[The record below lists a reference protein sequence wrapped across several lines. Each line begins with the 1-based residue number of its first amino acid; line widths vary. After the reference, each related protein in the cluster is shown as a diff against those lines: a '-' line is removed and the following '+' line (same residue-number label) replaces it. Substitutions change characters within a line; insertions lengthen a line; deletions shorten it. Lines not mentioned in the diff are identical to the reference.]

1 MKTRTFTPKANNL
14 CRFIVLFALFALVS
28 AANAVPIIF
37 SGADPNANST
47 DPRPNSNAAAAAF
60 DAAALAL
67 GTNSIITFES
77 APVGP
82 FSSLVIAPGVTL
94 TGTNG
99 GGGNQEIRNSPFS
112 TPDRLFGYNTTAGGS
127 QFASIFGGTLTFTF
141 STPIDTFGAYLSGV
155 QANGEIITFSDGST
169 QTIPIPNPGATGG
182 VEFFGFT
189 DAGFQISSITI
200 NANTDSNQGDIIGV
214 DDVRF
219 GRPAGSSVPDAGGS
233 VLLLSLGIVGLVG
246 VQRALGVR
254 QRI

>member
-1 MKTRTFTPKANNL
+1 MKTGTFAPKVNNL

-37 SGADPNANST
+37 SGVDPNANST
-47 DPRPNSNAAAAAF
+47 DPRPNSNAAAALF

-77 APVGP
+77 APLGS

-94 TGTNG
+94 TGTSFG
-99 GGGNQEIRNSPFS
+99 GGDQEIRNSPFA
-112 TPDRLFGYNTTAGGS
+112 TPDRNFGYNTTAGGS
-127 QFASIFGGTLTFTF
+127 QFAQMLGGTLTFTF

-155 QANGEIITFSDGST
+155 QIDGETITFSDGST
-169 QTIPIPNPGATGG
+169 QTIPIPNPGIDGG
-182 VEFFGFT
+182 VQFLGFT
-189 DAGFQISSITI
+189 DVGFQISSITI
-200 NANTDSNQGDIIGV
+200 TANVSTSGDIIGV

-233 VLLLSLGIVGLVG
+233 VLLLSLGIAGLVG

-254 QRI
+254 QCI